1 MHLLLCAAG
10 TVGDVHPLLAVAVA
24 MRSRGHRVTLLANAA
39 YETVAREA
47 GAEFAPVGRA
57 EDLERLQNDPL
68 GWTYSLGGRMWLQHG
83 GVEPMRELYAA
94 IRERHEPGSTV
105 VAASYLAFGAR
116 VAQDHLGIPTA
127 TLNLNAHTIR
137 TLYDILSMP
146 PPMVVGKWV
155 GRWFVRVEYWIAD
168 RYWIDPLVLPEL
180 NAFRHELGLP
190 AVSRVMNGWLH
201 SPQLAIGLFPD
212 WWCARQSDWSPQ
224 VELTGFPF
232 WDRSDTVPVSAA
244 LNEFLDAG
252 SPPIL
257 FTPGA
262 SGLHTRDYFAAACG
276 ACEQLGRRGL
286 LITRRTDVLPAALP
300 AFMRSASYVPFRKV
314 LPRMAAVV
322 HHAGI
327 GTTALCLEAGVPQLV
342 LPTIYN
348 QPDTACRLERLGV
361 ARQLHPRTL
370 SSARMAT
377 SLNELLSS
385 PDIAGRCRDVASRFR
400 GVDPMPRVCALLESL
415 LGQ

>member
-1 MHLLLCAAG
+1 MHLILCAAG

-24 MRSRGHRVTLLANAA
+24 MRGRGHRVTLLANAA

-57 EDLERLQNDPL
+57 EDLERMQKDPQ
-68 GWTYSLGGRMWLQHG
+68 GWTYADGWKRWLHHS
-83 GVEPMRELYAA
+83 GVEPMRDLYAA
-94 IRERHEPGSTV
+94 IRDHYEPGSTV
-105 VAASYLAFGAR
+105 VAASYLTLGAR

-127 TLNLNAHTIR
+127 TLHLNPHTIR
-137 TLYDILSMP
+137 TVHDIHVMP
-146 PPMVVGKWV
+146 PPMMLWKWLP
-155 GRWFVRVEYWIAD
+155 RWFVRLEYRLAD
-168 RYWIDPLVLPEL
+168 RFWIDPVVLPEL
-180 NAFRHELGLP
+180 NAFRRELGLLS
-190 AVSRVMNGWLH
+190 VSRVMNGWWH

-212 WWCARQSDWSPQ
+212 WWYARQPDWPPQ

-232 WDRSDTVPVSAA
+232 WDRSDTVPVPAE
-244 LNEFLDAG
+244 LNAFLDAG

-286 LITRRTDVLPAALP
+286 LITRRTDVLPAELP
-300 AFMRSASYVPFRKV
+300 PFMRSVSYVPFRKV
-314 LPRMAAVV
+314 LSRMAAVV

-342 LPTIYN
+342 LPSIYN

-361 ARQLHPRTL
+361 ARQLHPQQL
-370 SSARMAT
+370 STARMAT
-377 SLNELLSS
+377 LLNKLISS
-385 PDIAGRCRDVASRFR
+385 PDIADRCRVVASRFR
-400 GVDPMPRVCALLESL
+400 GVDPLPRVCDLLEGL
-415 LGQ
+415 LGR